1 MKFELVKFLTPKKLE
16 LFGFYIGKKNP
27 ETIYIFIH
35 GLGSSVFRKAE
46 LYQKL
51 AGKNSAVFAFNN
63 RGKEIIS
70 RFSQVKEKGKYKSK
84 TIGSAHEKFTDSL
97 DDIGGAVQWVKKLK
111 PKKIILVGHSTG
123 CQKSIYYLS
132 KKADKKVKAVVLL
145 SPISD
150 LAGVLNFSSK
160 YQFEKAHKFAK
171 KQVENKKGDEL
182 LPLSIWPI
190 YIDAQRFLSLYS
202 QNSLEEIFCYSQE
215 LKRARILRKVEV
227 PIYVL
232 LGDEDKYLD
241 RPAEHIV
248 DWFSKD
254 LDSRRIKTEIIK
266 GADHSFSGFEKL
278 VALKIK
284 KYFKN

>member
-171 KQVENKKGDEL
+171 KQVQNKKGDDL

-190 YIDAQRFLSLYS
+190 YINAQRFLSLYS

-215 LKRARILRKVEV
+215 SKRARILRKVEV

-232 LGDEDKYLD
+232 LGSDDKYLD
-241 RPAEHIV
+241 RSPQQII
-248 DWFSKD
+248 DWFLKQVNIKKFKAEIILKAGHSFKDYEKNVSK
-254 LDSRRIKTEIIK
+254 RIKN
-266 GADHSFSGFEKL
+266 
-278 VALKIK
+278 
-284 KYFKN
+284 YF